1 MANTSKIVR
10 RMQKM
15 ATEPNTV
22 LSGVARDV
30 GFAIA
35 EGDREALEAIG
46 RELAARAPHGDSDE
60 QTYWAG
66 FAAGMGS
73 LMAAFQAAHDRTDAR
88 AAAIGATRTEIAR
101 SIVATLAVGPATG
114 AELAQQLGVT
124 PSAISKSLTALRNS
138 GVARVLGGGPY
149 PKRGARKPHALTSLG
164 SWVADEVAGGEA
176 RILMGTRSS

>member
-1 MANTSKIVR
+1 MAKTNKIVR

-35 EGDREALEAIG
+35 EGDRDAIEAIG
-46 RELAARAPHGDSDE
+46 RELAARAPHGDTNE
-60 QTYWAG
+60 QAYWAG
-66 FAAGMGS
+66 FAAGIGS
-73 LMAAFQAAHDRTDAR
+73 MLASLQAAHDRVDSR
-88 AAAIGATRTEIAR
+88 AAALGATRSDVAR

-114 AELAQQLGVT
+114 AELAGQLGVSA
-124 PSAISKSLTALRNS
+124 SAISKSLNNLRNS
-138 GVARVLGGGPY
+138 GVVRMLGGGPY

-164 SWVADEVAGGEA
+164 AWVADELAGGEA
-176 RILMGTRSS
+176 RILMNTRSQ